1 MRYGRVNDFL
11 KVLLRFYLL
20 VHDAMFYISKV
31 NYLGVYIL
39 ESYALSFN
47 REYWSL
53 NDVKIIGK
61 VNMTFRNILSK
72 REIARLIFILNIQNL
87 VFL

>member
-1 MRYGRVNDFL
+1 MRYGRVYDFL

-39 ESYALSFN
+39 ESYTLSFN
-47 REYWSL
+47 REYWLL
-53 NDVKIIGK
+53 NDVKIIWK
-61 VNMTFRNILSK
+61 VNLTFRFILSK
-72 REIARLIFILNIQNL
+72 PEITCFIFILNI
-87 VFL
+87 